1 MTTDKEKNN
10 KKNILIVDDETDV
23 CLTLKVVLE
32 GNGFKVYTFVDPTLE
47 LENFK
52 SSRYDL
58 LILDIKMPVMNGFQL
73 YAQMKKIDLNIKALF
88 LSALTDL
95 QEYDAFKKEVFPTE
109 GRRQFIQKPIENEEM
124 LVRINVATL
133 NIEYLARYARG
144 IPSSLAYETEL
155 VKVFLILLLE
165 NTQYVL
171 TTIDCILI
179 SRRNQLEQRYF
190 YKDSFV
196 RGFKYSLR
204 RKQTIVP

>member
-10 KKNILIVDDETDV
+10 KKNILIVDETDV

-204 RKQTIVP
+204 KQTIVP

>member
-32 GNGFKVYTFVDPTLE
+32 GNGFIVYTFVDPTLE

-204 RKQTIVP
+204 KQTIVP